1 MGIFS
6 HILSLVQF
14 QNMILY
20 GRNYF
25 NLNSFPLTL
34 SAKKKSTS
42 MVSMA
47 GEAAQAAIILL
58 RLTCK
63 RLQWAQTLI
72 VSWMDNNM
80 SALWMHDQVLYDTPL
95 SLGT

>member
-1 MGIFS
+1 
-6 HILSLVQF
+6 
-14 QNMILY
+14 
-20 GRNYF
+20 
-25 NLNSFPLTL
+25 
-34 SAKKKSTS
+34 

-80 SALWMHDQVLYDTPL
+80 SWMDNNMSALWTHDQVLYDTPL